1 MARPLARALL
11 ALPLVLG
18 AVAAF
23 AWQPGR
29 ASAQIDVRTIFLGD
43 CATCHGADGRGSP
56 RGPTIL
62 TSGRAGV
69 DFYLSTGRMPLD
81 KPTEAVE
88 RHQPKYDPP
97 TIRALVDY
105 IAALPGFT
113 GPDIPV
119 VDIRDANVA
128 QGGVLYR
135 LNCAACHAWSGRGGA
150 LLHRESPPLDRATP
164 TQIAEAMR
172 VGPGNMPVF
181 GQAAIDARGLND
193 VAAYTREL
201 THSPEDRGGFPL
213 WHLGPLPE
221 GALAVF
227 VGLGILLVFARMIGT
242 RDTGT
247 RDARRTEGT

>member
-1 MARPLARALL
+1 
-11 ALPLVLG
+11 V
-18 AVAAF
+18 VAAF
-23 AWQPGR
+23 AWRPDR
-29 ASAQIDVRTIFLGD
+29 ASAQPDVRTIYLGD
-43 CATCHGADGRGSP
+43 CATCHGADGRGSA

-62 TSGRAGV
+62 SSGRAGV

-81 KPTEAVE
+81 KPTDAVE
-88 RHQPKYDPP
+88 RHAPKYDPA

-105 IAALPGFT
+105 VATLPGFT

-119 VDIRDANVA
+119 VDIRDASVA

-150 LLHRESPPLDRATP
+150 LLHRESPPVDRATP

-181 GQAAIDARGLND
+181 GAAAINARGLDD

-221 GALAVF
+221 GALAGF
-227 VGLGILLVFARMIGT
+227 VGLGILLVFARLIGT
-242 RDTGT
+242 REHRETPDRG
-247 RDARRTEGT
+247 DA

>member
-1 MARPLARALL
+1 VSSPMARALL
-11 ALPLVLG
+11 ALPIVVG
-18 AVAAF
+18 VVACF
-23 AWQPGR
+23 ALQPGR
-29 ASAQIDVRTIFLGD
+29 ASAQVDVRTIYLRD
-43 CATCHGADGRGSP
+43 CATCHAANGGGSP

-88 RHQPKYDPP
+88 RHTPKYDPL

-105 IAALPGFT
+105 IAAFPGFS

-119 VDIRDANVA
+119 VDIHNADIAA
-128 QGGVLYR
+128 GGVLYR

-150 LLHRESPPLDRATP
+150 LLRRESPPLDKATP

-172 VGPGNMPVF
+172 VGPGNMPTF
-181 GQAAIDARGLND
+181 GEAAINARGLND
-193 VAAYTREL
+193 VTAYTYEL
-201 THSPEDRGGFPL
+201 THHPEDRGGFPL

-227 VGLGILLVFARMIGT
+227 VGLGVLLVLSRLIGT
-242 RDTGT
+242 RAT
-247 RDARRTEGT
+247 

>member
-1 MARPLARALL
+1 MSGPWARALF
-11 ALPLVLG
+11 ALPLLAGV
-18 AVAAF
+18 VALVV
-23 AWQPGR
+23 WQPDR
-29 ASAQIDVRTIFLGD
+29 ASAQADVRTIYLRD
-43 CATCHGADGRGSP
+43 CATCHAADGRGSD

-69 DFYLSTGRMPLD
+69 DFYLSTGRMPLV

-88 RHQPKYDPP
+88 RHTPKYDPA

-105 IAALPGFT
+105 VATLPGFT
-113 GPDIPV
+113 GPDIPS
-119 VDIRDANVA
+119 VDIANANVA

-150 LLHRESPPLDRATP
+150 LLRRESPPLHDSTP
-164 TQIAEAMR
+164 TQVAEAMR

-181 GQAAIDARGLND
+181 GEAAIDARGLED
-193 VAAYTREL
+193 VAAYTRAL
-201 THSPEDRGGFPL
+201 THHPEDRGGFPL

-227 VGLGILLVFARMIGT
+227 VGLGILLALARIIGT
-242 RDTGT
+242 RG
-247 RDARRTEGT
+247 

>member
-1 MARPLARALL
+1 MLGVVAVFAWRPDR
-11 ALPLVLG
+11 
-18 AVAAF
+18 AVAQTDA
-23 AWQPGR
+23 R
-29 ASAQIDVRTIFLGD
+29 IIYLRD
-43 CATCHGADGRGSP
+43 CATCHAADGGGSP

-81 KPTEAVE
+81 TPTDAVE
-88 RHQPKYDPP
+88 RHTPKYDPA
-97 TIRALVDY
+97 TIGALVDY
-105 IAALPGFT
+105 IAARPGFT

-119 VDIRDANVA
+119 VDIGNADVA
-128 QGGVLYR
+128 HGGVLYR

-150 LLHRESPPLDRATP
+150 LLHRESPSVDHATT

-181 GQAAIDARGLND
+181 GEAAIGARDLDN
-193 VAAYTREL
+193 VAAYTRDL
-201 THSPEDRGGFPL
+201 THTPEDRGGFPL

-227 VGLGILLVFARMIGT
+227 VGLGILLVFARLIGT
-242 RDTGT
+242 RDTG
-247 RDARRTEGT
+247 RDTPRTGST